1 MQYRSDENFVYLIDT
16 PFGKKED
23 MKQYLS
29 GVWVSNKKFKGF
41 RFPKNVHC
49 MRELVRYF
57 PELKENEEFI
67 KDGKML
73 ASEIDYWKDKKE
85 FDIAPFYDNRLRG
98 YQLRDVLSYLNVV
111 AA

>member
-1 MQYRSDENFVYLIDT
+1 MQYRSDNNFVYLIDT
-16 PFGKKED
+16 PFNKKED

-57 PELKENEEFI
+57 PELRTNEEFVR
-67 KDGKML
+67 DGQML
-73 ASEIDYWKDKKE
+73 ANELDYWKDKKE
-85 FDIAPFYDNRLRG
+85 FGANIRIIIYDHIKMMM
-98 YQLRDVLSYLNVV
+98 YLILNHV
-111 AA
+111 AAA